1 MIQRPSSLSSHTT
14 SHMRS
19 MPLSM
24 RQSSSISE
32 SDTTVNNSSTHDT
45 DTSTNTNTNH
55 DIITDK

>member
-1 MIQRPSSLSSHTT
+1 
-14 SHMRS
+14 MRS

-45 DTSTNTNTNH
+45 DASTNTNTNH